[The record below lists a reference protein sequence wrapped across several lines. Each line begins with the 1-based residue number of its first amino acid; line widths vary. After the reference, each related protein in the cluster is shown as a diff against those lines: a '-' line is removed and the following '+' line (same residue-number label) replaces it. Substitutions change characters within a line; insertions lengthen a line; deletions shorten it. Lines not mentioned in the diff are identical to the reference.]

1 MDHALIIGTPTS
13 GRVALFRLLATSRER
28 FMEASRALP
37 PGTWRRWLVAMA
49 IGFAICMGITWLSTW
64 VGERLF
70 DSGALAWETQT
81 IRGLEDDRLLSF
93 HDATWLQ
100 AFGSSAMM
108 IPIVVLAIGWA
119 AWARRPLRAA
129 GVAAGFLLAKVLV
142 FSGWSMWER
151 ARPDFINDGIGV
163 PAGLGSYPSGHIV
176 QLVAVYGLLFW
187 FWVRESRSRVEQAI
201 AWLLLIVLVVATG
214 AARLRVGAHWPSD
227 LVAGAAI
234 GLALLVTLIAAERIA
249 RPRRGGERSDK
260 SRGHR
265 HAVRA

>member
-1 MDHALIIGTPTS
+1 MDHALTTDSPAE
-13 GRVALFRLLATSRER
+13 GRVALFRLLARLRSRTRESFR
-28 FMEASRALP
+28 TLP
-37 PGTWRRWLVAMA
+37 DGTWRRWFIA
-49 IGFAICMGITWLSTW
+49 IAVGFVICMGITWFATW
-64 VGERLF
+64 LGERLS
-70 DSGALAWETQT
+70 DSGDLAWETAM

-108 IPIVVLAIGWA
+108 IPIVVLATGWA
-119 AWARRPLRAA
+119 AWMRRPIRAA
-129 GVAAGFLLAKVLV
+129 GVLAAFFLAKVLV

-187 FWVRESRSRVEQAI
+187 FWVRASRSVAEQGI
-201 AWLLLIVLVVATG
+201 AWLLLIILVVATA

-227 LVAGAAI
+227 LVAGAVI
-234 GLALLVTLIAAERIA
+234 GLALLVALVVAERA
-249 RPRRGGERSDK
+249 AVGVGAFGVERR
-260 SRGHR
+260 
-265 HAVRA
+265 

>member
-1 MDHALIIGTPTS
+1 MEHALTTDRS
-13 GRVALFRLLATSRER
+13 TEGRVALFRLLGRLRAR
-28 FMEASRALP
+28 FRDASRALP
-37 PGTWRRWLVAMA
+37 EGAWRAWFATLA
-49 IGFAICMGITWLSTW
+49 IGLAICMAIVWFATWI
-64 VGERLF
+64 GERLS
-70 DSGALAWETQT
+70 DAGALAWEADV

-108 IPIVVLAIGWA
+108 VPIVVLATGWA
-119 AWARRPLRAA
+119 AWVRRPIRAA
-129 GVAAGFLLAKVLV
+129 GIVAAFLAAKVLV

-151 ARPDFINDGIGV
+151 ARPDFINEGIGV

-187 FWVRESRSRVEQAI
+187 FWVRESRSRVEQAV
-201 AWLLLIVLVVATG
+201 AWLLLLVLVVATG

-234 GLALLVTLIAAERIA
+234 GLALLVSVVVAEVRSRAAH
-249 RPRRGGERSDK
+249 G
-260 SRGHR
+260 
-265 HAVRA
+265 